1 MRAHSEVREPSEGTD
16 CAAPGRSGKAGR
28 APLRPS
34 GQPRAEVTR
43 APGTTWTTRGP
54 ERGCALSAKDA
65 RGARCAGSRARNCPA
80 AAEIAPQMGR
90 SCALTGLNWKRS
102 EPVILKAGGN
112 AGSLFARHVPPAD
125 PGRPSAAVRPATRTL
140 AARLPAHRASPGA
153 PGHRGGGRR
162 PGLAPVSPRARCVS
176 VSSSAQLESFTFFSH
191 LSSFSFFSALL
202 RRPFILSFYL
212 LLLSSSFPF
221 SSDPLRSISAC
232 FSFFPLF
239 CSFFIYSFPF
249 CPARRLPGPPVL
261 APSPPSLCSI
271 SLALFS
277 GRCAHSS
284 VFFPRISLLT
294 PSPSPDSSRR

>member
-1 MRAHSEVREPSEGTD
+1 MRVPSLPATSHQQTRAVPPPQ
-16 CAAPGRSGKAGR
+16 CAPPPGRW
-28 APLRPS
+28 
-34 GQPRAEVTR
+34 PRA
-43 APGTTWTTRGP
+43 
-54 ERGCALSAKDA
+54 
-65 RGARCAGSRARNCPA
+65 CPH
-80 AAEIAPQMGR
+80 
-90 SCALTGLNWKRS
+90 T
-102 EPVILKAGGN
+102 EP
-112 AGSLFARHVPPAD
+112 H
-125 PGRPSAAVRPATRTL
+125 
-140 AARLPAHRASPGA
+140 

-191 LSSFSFFSALL
+191 LSSFSFFSTLL

-277 GRCAHSS
+277 GRCVHSS